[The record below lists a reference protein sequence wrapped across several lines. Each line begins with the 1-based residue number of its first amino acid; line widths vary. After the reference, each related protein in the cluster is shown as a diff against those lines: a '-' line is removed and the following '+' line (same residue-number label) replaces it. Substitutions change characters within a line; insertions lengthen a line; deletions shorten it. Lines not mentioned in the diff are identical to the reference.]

1 MYPEQLRIA
10 DILND
15 LGVATQEAGKF
26 DESLRHYQEAKEIL
40 VNNGR
45 NSHFSCTKE
54 HWKKLFGTYTVPF
67 SFSIFKKALDNLDMT
82 MISGEVYY
90 TVCKEMAKAVM
101 ELSVASIIQTM
112 SNNKMHGGS

>member
-67 SFSIFKKALDNLDMT
+67 SFSIFKKCSRQSRHDHDFGRSLLHCMQGD
-82 MISGEVYY
+82 G
-90 TVCKEMAKAVM
+90 
-101 ELSVASIIQTM
+101 
-112 SNNKMHGGS
+112 